1 MKYTTKR
8 NVNTLTITFK
18 MTQEE
23 WADFDKRAY
32 EQNKGKYNIPGFRKG
47 HVPKN
52 ILENRYG
59 KGLFFEDA
67 LYIAA
72 QEYYTAFLDKNK
84 KVLPVARPAI
94 DEKSVKID
102 EKGVS
107 FAVVVTVRPEVVLGQ
122 YKGLTIEKTPV
133 QEVKDQDIDA
143 ELDKV
148 VQRNA
153 RFVEITDRA
162 VAEGD
167 QVNLDYCGKVNGVA
181 FEGGTAEKQSLTI
194 GSHTF
199 IPGFEEQLVGM
210 AIGETKDITVTFP
223 EEYHAEEL
231 AGKEAVFTCTINGIT
246 VKELPTLDDDFAQ
259 DVSEFS
265 TMEEYRADIARII
278 GERYTKDAEN
288 ADESKLVETIVEAAQ
303 FELPEEMVEEQIDN
317 YVEDFKY
324 QLMYQGLDIDSYF
337 KYTNSTM
344 EDLRAQHKD
353 RATKAVR
360 TRLVFEEIVKA
371 EKIKATAKQ
380 INEKIKE
387 YAERNGSTYEDFN
400 AQLRPEDRYYFENQ
414 VITEALL
421 ALLKKENTIA

>member
-67 LYIAA
+67 LYITA

>member
-72 QEYYTAFLDKNK
+72 QEYYTSFLDKNK

>member
-181 FEGGTAEKQSLTI
+181 FEGGTAEKQNLTI